1 MPSNEAA
8 PAWALDDL
16 VDAALDERMGDYVRG
31 KIADDLDIYDE
42 RVQKLLELHSRQVY
56 AHVEATV
63 SGLRCQNSAAAR
75 ATAAEA
81 AVVETRG
88 ELCLTYM
95 CHLEHQV
102 ATLKS
107 ALRDKQTVAELIAEA
122 KQDARDRVAAM
133 EAELQ
138 ETRTDLAAATED
150 ARVMTEA
157 LAAEKHEHEKTRLR
171 FSKQEEIDRAEMC
184 HLSRMADGLESSL
197 ADSRTRLEAERE
209 KRVLVEARA
218 QALQNQ
224 NRRDAQVAAQL
235 AAQLELEQQTL
246 KDQLSSLRDKCI
258 RRMNEMEEAAKQR
271 TSAPETQSGPR
282 TKKGDK
288 DAKADERKASAVQT
302 GHLLPK
308 RDILNLCH
316 LSSPT
321 ESCVWDKLQDE
332 WMQKHRKLEG
342 EISSMAAKLRHAEM
356 CQANTQSLTEHVQ
369 QLELARKQQETAATA
384 REQELSLLIKESE
397 YLLRAK
403 KELERDLE
411 KSRAEAND
419 SKTRAED
426 LSQRLEE
433 SIKAA
438 HAASAS
444 KEGLRRDLDV
454 LAASHNSALRKAQEQ
469 TNELELQLSQAKA
482 EGQQQESLSQEQQD
496 HWQKEMQCLR
506 EHNLAFQQ
514 QIQKLE
520 RHCLAL
526 KNENAS
532 LQRQC
537 ADQEGKQLAKEMR
550 LAAEREELRQMSQRV
565 IAEKQ
570 HLEKMSEEIAHK
582 RECWAKDMTGL
593 KSAKA
598 AREANLLSHIKILS
612 KGLETAEAHACAL
625 EGKVQGCADMFESK
639 REMRR
644 KKESTTL
651 LMFFRR
657 LHSQALARDQAP
669 QPMPYPSDAQ
679 DPNKTLGARHR
690 ALDFCHVEHVAT
702 PAPTSPVSHP
712 SATSTPLPVLR
723 VVHTFDDRENQNVNG
738 DGRTDQPS
746 SCASDS
752 SIEEETPP
760 FELSLAQARTKILS
774 PMRTPRKGANQRSTR
789 ADTQQEGPMS
799 GVKNKASN

>member
-1 MPSNEAA
+1 MQSNEAA

-16 VDAALDERMGDYVRG
+16 VDAALDERMGDFVRG
-31 KIADDLDIYDE
+31 KIADDLDIYDVRIQE
-42 RVQKLLELHSRQVY
+42 LFELHSRRVY

-107 ALRDKQTVAELIAEA
+107 ALRDKETVAELIAEA

-138 ETRTDLAAATED
+138 ETRTGLAAATKD
-150 ARVMTEA
+150 ARVLTEA

-209 KRVLVEARA
+209 KRVLAEARA

-224 NRRDAQVAAQL
+224 NRLDAQF

-246 KDQLSSLRDKCI
+246 KDQLSCLRVKCI
-258 RRMNEMEEAAKQR
+258 RRMSEMVEAAKQR
-271 TSAPETQSGPR
+271 TSAPETQSDPR
-282 TKKGDK
+282 PQKGDK
-288 DAKADERKASAVQT
+288 DSKADERKATAIQT
-302 GHLLPK
+302 GHPLPK
-308 RDILNLCH
+308 RDILDLCH

-332 WMQKHRKLEG
+332 WMQKHRKLES
-342 EISSMAAKLRHAEM
+342 EISSMAEKLRHAEM
-356 CQANTQSLTEHVQ
+356 CQANTQSLTEHVK

-411 KSRAEAND
+411 KSRTEAND
-419 SKTRAED
+419 SKTLAED
-426 LSQRLEE
+426 LNQRLEE

-438 HAASAS
+438 HAQSAS

-454 LAASHNSALRKAQEQ
+454 LVASHNSALVKAQEQ

-482 EGQQQESLSQEQQD
+482 EAQQQESLSQEQQD

-537 ADQEGKQLAKEMR
+537 ADQEGKQMAKEMR

-582 RECWAKDMTGL
+582 RECWAKDMTCL
-593 KSAKA
+593 KSANA
-598 AREANLLSHIKILS
+598 AREANLLSHFKMLS

-657 LHSQALARDQAP
+657 LHSQAIARDQAP
-669 QPMPYPSDAQ
+669 QPMPYPSDAH
-679 DPNKTLGARHR
+679 DANKTLGAHR
-690 ALDFCHVEHVAT
+690 GLDFCHVEHVAT

-723 VVHTFDDRENQNVNG
+723 MAHTFDDRENQNVNG
-738 DGRTDQPS
+738 DRRREQPS

-752 SIEEETPP
+752 DSPP

-774 PMRTPRKGANQRSTR
+774 PMRTPRKSANQRSTR
-789 ADTQQEGPMS
+789 AGTEQEAPMS
-799 GVKNKASN
+799 GVKNKARN